1 MALNPRAELVRVK
14 TDLLG
19 YINIDNEVDTDDYE
33 WGKVKREWLPPKP
46 NELMDKS
53 KLTRTTEYT
62 LNSKQWKNHKRE
74 VLDDDDVK
82 ALLTHGGLVYG
93 MAGTGKST
101 TLKKIR
107 DVLTDQNRIIGAF
120 THKASEIVDGSTLH
134 KLLGVDVKH
143 HKYDM
148 KLVKSYVQR
157 GTKYFFIDEV
167 SMVPSWMWNIL
178 SHIKKQHGFI
188 FIGCGDWKQ
197 LAPVEEED
205 MDFENSWL

>member
-19 YINIDNEVDTDDYE
+19 YINIDNEIDTDDYE

-107 DVLTDQNRIIGAF
+107 DVLTDQNLIIGAF
-120 THKASEIVDGSTLH
+120 THKASDIVDGSTLH
-134 KLLGVDVKH
+134 KL
-143 HKYDM
+143 
-148 KLVKSYVQR
+148 
-157 GTKYFFIDEV
+157 
-167 SMVPSWMWNIL
+167 
-178 SHIKKQHGFI
+178 
-188 FIGCGDWKQ
+188 
-197 LAPVEEED
+197 
-205 MDFENSWL
+205 